1 MKAAKNTKA
10 PRQVSR
16 FVIFV
21 IFVAFMIFVAFV
33 VSTGSLSYGANCK

>member
-1 MKAAKNTKA
+1 MKAVKNTKA
-10 PRQVSR
+10 PREVR
-16 FVIFV
+16 RFV

>member
-1 MKAAKNTKA
+1 MRRGVVAVA
-10 PRQVSR
+10 PQHGR